1 MGKLKLLMTLLMGAL
16 LILAAQ
22 NMYFVKTYALSE
34 IYSDIVFT
42 GLAVE
47 SLQYTRQIEYGV
59 KNGKSL
65 ENFYGIQSVLNGA
78 RRCSSYINGAFIVS
92 ADYTVLY
99 SVLDDDRYGITRIR
113 TDNFEGGEIYAVY
126 DEPSNERFILTLPI
140 YGRDETVCGYMVLS
154 VDRDAVDNRLSD
166 FYSEGLI
173 LDSALG
179 SLVFLTGTIFMI
191 HCCRLSERLFR
202 RSLGII
208 SAAVCS
214 FTAIDTAISAY
225 KLRVITDSIIGHSA
239 AEIILSLQNDL
250 DYVRKKGVA
259 LGKIYDFNGWLS
271 NSVDRI
277 PYIKNVFY
285 DKNYRIAAV
294 ISDDYTA
301 TQIWYYANELIRL
314 LLLFAAVGLVVYLTA
329 GAIEKRVRGR
339 KHKNEKEA

>member
-1 MGKLKLLMTLLMGAL
+1 MGKLKLLMTLLMCAL

-22 NMYFVKTYALSE
+22 NMYYMKTYTLSV

-42 GLAVE
+42 SLAVE
-47 SLQYTRQIEYGV
+47 SQQYTRQIEYGV

-92 ADYTVLY
+92 ADFMVLY
-99 SVLDDDRYGITRIR
+99 SVLDEDRYEITRIR
-113 TDNFEGGEIYAVY
+113 IDGFEDGEIYSVY

-140 YGRDETVCGYMVLS
+140 YGQDETVCGYMVLS
-154 VDRDAVDNRLSD
+154 VDHDVVDNRLSD

-173 LDSALG
+173 LDIALG
-179 SLVFLTGTIFMI
+179 ALIFLTGAIFMI
-191 HCCRLSERLFR
+191 HCCRRPERLFR

-208 SAAVCS
+208 SASVCS

-239 AEIILSLQNDL
+239 AEITLSLQNDL
-250 DYVRKKGVA
+250 DSVSEKGVA

-271 NSVDRI
+271 GSVDKI

-285 DKNYRIAAV
+285 DKNYRLTAV
-294 ISDDYTA
+294 ISDEYTVR
-301 TQIWYYANELIRL
+301 QILYYAVALVIL
-314 LLLFAAVGLVVYLTA
+314 LLLFAAVGLIVYLTV
-329 GAIEKRVRGR
+329 GAIEKAVQKR
-339 KHKNEKEA
+339 KSKSLP